1 MILPNIYELK
11 IPKTPLPLVFDSPH
25 SGDIYPDHFKYD
37 CAFEDLVKTED
48 KYVDDLFDAALQ
60 FGGTL
65 LSALFPRAMI
75 DLNRARDDIDPELYE
90 GEWPYGDDCPANPS
104 NRSLAGIGLIR
115 RLLRPDLPIYNNKLS
130 LKDIKYL
137 IDTYYD
143 PYHQKLEELLDTA
156 HAQHGKVYHI
166 NCHSMPSSALTSG
179 ALGRIN
185 PASTPDFVLGD
196 RDGTTCDID
205 FTHNLRDFIKSI
217 GYKVAINN
225 PYKGVELVER
235 YSNPAHGR
243 HSIQIEIN
251 RALYLDE
258 KTYKKSKNYEKLKSD
273 ITKLIEFCGEYVNRN
288 ILT

>member
-1 MILPNIYELK
+1 MLP
-11 IPKTPLPLVFDSPH
+11 
-25 SGDIYPDHFKYD
+25 
-37 CAFEDLVKTED
+37 
-48 KYVDDLFDAALQ
+48 
-60 FGGTL
+60 
-65 LSALFPRAMI
+65 
-75 DLNRARDDIDPELYE
+75 
-90 GEWPYGDDCPANPS
+90 
-104 NRSLAGIGLIR
+104 
-115 RLLRPDLPIYNNKLS
+115 
-130 LKDIKYL
+130 KDIKYL

-205 FTHNLRDFIKSI
+205 FTHNLRDFIESLS
-217 GYKVAINN
+217 YKVAINN

-235 YSNPAHGR
+235 YSDPARGR

-251 RALYLDE
+251 RALYLNED
-258 KTYKKSKNYEKLKSD
+258 TYKKSQNYEKLKAD
-273 ITKLIEFCGEYVNRN
+273 IEKLIKFCEKYVSLHSPNSR
-288 ILT
+288 